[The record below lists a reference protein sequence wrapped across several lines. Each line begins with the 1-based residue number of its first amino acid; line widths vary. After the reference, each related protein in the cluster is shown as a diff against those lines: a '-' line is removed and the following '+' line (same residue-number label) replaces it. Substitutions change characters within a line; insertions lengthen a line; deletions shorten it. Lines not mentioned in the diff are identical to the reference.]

1 MTLQP
6 YYKRGQAERQKQQR
20 HRFIKCH
27 IKVINLPKIVIN
39 LSDKHRNKL
48 SFFKIEAQILNNNN
62 MNACMRQIILQ
73 IDFSK

>member
-20 HRFIKCH
+20 HRFINCH
-27 IKVINLPKIVIN
+27 IKVINLPKIVII

-48 SFFKIEAQILNNNN
+48 SFLK
-62 MNACMRQIILQ
+62 
-73 IDFSK
+73 